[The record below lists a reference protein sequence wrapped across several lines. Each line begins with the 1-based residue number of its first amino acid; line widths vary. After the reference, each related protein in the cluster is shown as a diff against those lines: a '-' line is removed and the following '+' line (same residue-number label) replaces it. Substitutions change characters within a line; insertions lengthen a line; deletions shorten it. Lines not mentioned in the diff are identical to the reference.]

1 MQNTDLEVL
10 ATWEKQPGDR
20 QDYDIEF
27 GEWLASIDDA
37 PAASNPVQVSAP
49 AGINLISSNL
59 IGTAVKLWVDG
70 GTNKTRYKFTITMT
84 TAGGRVKEAEIIIHV
99 REV

>member
-1 MQNTDLEVL
+1 MENTGLEVL

-27 GEWLASIDDA
+27 GEWLAELEDT
-37 PAASNPVQVSAP
+37 PAAVNPIAVAAP
-49 AGINLISSNL
+49 AGITLISSSL
-59 IGTAVKLWVDG
+59 IGTAVKLWVSG
-70 GTNKTRYKFTITMT
+70 GVNKTRYKFTVVMT
-84 TAGGRVKEAEIIIHV
+84 TAQGRVKEAEIVIHV